1 MNQLIKLKYMLFK
14 AAKERN
20 FQKLTIFAPEI
31 GSVV

>member
-1 MNQLIKLKYMLFK
+1 MIQLIKLKIMLFE

-20 FQKLTIFAPEI
+20 FQKLTKFAPEI